1 MSDQSERDLVREIL
15 NTPSRDKAGNEMLTM
30 GGQKMTNKSMIY
42 YGLVKA
48 AAKGNTK
55 AAELLLKQGG
65 MIEVEA
71 DTKESPEDAAERKRR
86 NEKRIDDRL
95 RYYTNKITTIL
106 KDAGVYDGRLIF
118 QIEVCA
124 TSLMSYRKMRAQY
137 LDPEESCY
145 IVELSRE
152 GMPRKKPNPLA
163 AELRQEG
170 AALTANL
177 AKLTMNIK
185 DAKQR
190 ADVND
195 AFEKFLAEF
204 NDEED

>member
-1 MSDQSERDLVREIL
+1 MNEPSERDLVRDIL
-15 NTPSRDKAGNEMLTM
+15 NAPSKDRAGNDMAM
-30 GGQKMTNKSMIY
+30 NGQKMTNKSLIY

-71 DTKESPEDAAERKRR
+71 ETKESPEETARRKKA
-86 NEKRIDDRL
+86 NNKKIQDRL
-95 RYYTNKITTIL
+95 AYYVKKITDIL
-106 KDAGVYDGRLIF
+106 KDAGVYEARLCF

-124 TSLMSYRKMRAQY
+124 TSIMSYRKMRLQY
-137 LDPEESCY
+137 LDPDESCY

-185 DAKQR
+185 DAKKR
-190 ADVND
+190 ADAD
-195 AFEKFLAEF
+195 DEFSKFLSEF
-204 NDEED
+204 GDDDD